1 MKCIFTP
8 KYAVAC
14 PFYDKESKNC
24 NFKEADCYFEEY
36 IYNDSPEDEEN
47 EEN

>member
-14 PFYDKESKNC
+14 PFYDKESENC
-24 NFKEADCYFEEY
+24 NFRGKEDCYFEEY
-36 IYNDSPEDEEN
+36 IYDDSEESEEN
-47 EEN
+47 